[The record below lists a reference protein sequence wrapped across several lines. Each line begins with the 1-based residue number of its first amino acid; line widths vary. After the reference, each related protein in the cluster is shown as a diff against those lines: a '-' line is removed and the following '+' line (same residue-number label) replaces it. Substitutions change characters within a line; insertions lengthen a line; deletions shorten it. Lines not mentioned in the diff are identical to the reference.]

1 MKRLKLKFRR
11 TRQFPLKT
19 SCTLI
24 KSAFMTYFIVV
35 GKLNWRIQLCKA
47 KGSLINPLIM
57 SIFHKTS
64 HFIWTLETSLRARN
78 PRELRSDNFSESQ
91 SFWIFNVNITV
102 VICAPS
108 FIWQK
113 QFIRCAFRLIL
124 VSDDINRDW
133 PCLLGLWNRWLGRG
147 YQEPRLGLR
156 NIFLVGIK
164 YSFLSWCYNII
175 NPSI

>member
-1 MKRLKLKFRR
+1 MLCYYIYEKIIYENMKRLKLKFRR

-113 QFIRCAFRLIL
+113 NSSVVHFVLSLFQMIL
-124 VSDDINRDW
+124 TGIGHAYW
-133 PCLLGLWNRWLGRG
+133 G
-147 YQEPRLGLR
+147 Y
-156 NIFLVGIK
+156 GIDG
-164 YSFLSWCYNII
+164 
-175 NPSI
+175 